1 MENKDIEDLL
11 LKVKLTPSS
20 KLKENILQDVYK
32 IKITENKFQ
41 LRNTA
46 FKKIAFAL
54 ITILGAQEFFI
65 NTYRNFCGSNL
76 SFHDLWISL
85 IILVICVLI
94 HQIIE
99 KYLPFVLGKSKKV
112 K

>member
-46 FKKIAFAL
+46 FKKIAFA
-54 ITILGAQEFFI
+54 
-65 NTYRNFCGSNL
+65 FC
-76 SFHDLWISL
+76 
-85 IILVICVLI
+85 ICVVLLLI
-94 HQIIE
+94 MISVVNINQYNQHPITLKMSQF
-99 KYLPFVLGKSKKV
+99 LF
-112 K
+112 

>member
-46 FKKIAFAL
+46 FKKIAFA
-54 ITILGAQEFFI
+54 
-65 NTYRNFCGSNL
+65 FC
-76 SFHDLWISL
+76 
-85 IILVICVLI
+85 ICVSGYPVDCDNFILCMGIQVTFCTWVQRFPWIDKSI
-94 HQIIE
+94 HAARSVSRYFNGI
-99 KYLPFVLGKSKKV
+99 
-112 K
+112 

>member
-46 FKKIAFAL
+46 FKKLLLLLYMCCIAF
-54 ITILGAQEFFI
+54 
-65 NTYRNFCGSNL
+65 NYDFC
-76 SFHDLWISL
+76 
-85 IILVICVLI
+85 C
-94 HQIIE
+94 Q
-99 KYLPFVLGKSKKV
+99 YKSI
-112 K
+112 